1 VIDAGT
7 PLHPGARVQ
16 VLATGLGKV
25 TPEWPTN
32 TPAPVDSPPSV
43 VAPVTAFLDG
53 SPIQV
58 ISATLAP
65 TLIGN
70 YLVELQIPQFV
81 NRGASELRIVVNG
94 EESNRVKLYLEPGL
108 AGR

>member
-1 VIDAGT
+1 MIDAGT
-7 PLHPGARVQ
+7 PLRPGARVQ

-32 TPAPVDSPPSV
+32 MPAPVDSPPSV

-70 YLVELQIPQFV
+70 YLVELQIPGFV
-81 NRGASELRIVVNG
+81 NRGTSELRIVVNG
-94 EESNRVKLYLEPGL
+94 EESNRVKLYLDPGIT
-108 AGR
+108 GR

>member
-1 VIDAGT
+1 
-7 PLHPGARVQ
+7 VQ

-32 TPAPVDSPPSV
+32 TPAPIDSPPTV
-43 VAPVTAFLDG
+43 VASVTAFLDG
-53 SPIQV
+53 IPVQV
-58 ISATLAP
+58 LRATLAP

-70 YLVELQIPQFV
+70 YLVELQIPALV

-94 EESNRVKLYLEPGL
+94 EESNRVKLYIESGI
-108 AGR
+108 ASR